1 MDFMKVF
8 DQTVREIKRE
18 VNKKVLKVP
27 EIEQKVL
34 DATSNE
40 PWGPHGSLMAEI
52 AQATRKFNESPLVM
66 GVLWTRI
73 ADTGRN
79 WRHVYKALT
88 VLEYLVAH
96 GSERI
101 IDEIRE
107 HNYQISTLSDFQYV
121 EPNGKDQ
128 GINVRKKAQT
138 IVSLINDKEKIQEVR
153 QKAAA
158 NRDKYCGLSSTGG
171 FHKPSSYSG
180 FGGGYDDDRRD
191 DDGYGSR
198 NTGSD
203 KDWKSRD
210 GDRYGRDGGDG
221 YSRSGDRYKDDDFGR
236 IRDHED
242 VRYNSKNEY
251 DDNDYVSSR
260 YSKKQSE
267 RKLEAPP
274 SYQDSIDDPGSEEMG
289 HGSVAA
295 TATKASSLGQ
305 SQVAKRSEKNVVTTS
320 INDDDD
326 FDDFNPRASSTS
338 AAATVPT
345 FTEDDLFGQPSMG
358 GRTDVMKGIPPPPK
372 AANAPITASISGP
385 SSGIGLFA
393 DANLGSTDV
402 MKGIPPPPKDANAP
416 ITAAV
421 SGPNSGIDLFA
432 DANFNA
438 TFVAPSVSATNSL
451 NQLPGDNFSQS
462 QYNAS
467 FQSPEGLFAAQT
479 SSTVSFTSSLTSGM
493 NEGYG
498 AFGAVSSN
506 SNPLAGFGN
515 ADPFEGNLFSAFG
528 TAVPPVQASQPP
540 SMFQTQ
546 PLAPAVT
553 QVSEKPNLHSAQ
565 AQNSSATGTAKSQ
578 SQKEKFQPKSS
589 IWADTLSRGL
599 IDLNITA
606 PNSNSLANIG
616 INLDSITM
624 SERKEEEKKT
634 FVSSM
639 GKPMVSGSG
648 LGRGGAST
656 LAPSASP
663 MMGTYGTGVGMGS
676 YGAGVGIETVSGMGA
691 GAGLGMPKGPEVG
704 MPPRMGMPGMGMQP
718 PMSIPGMGMQPPM
731 GMPSGPGTGFAMN
744 YTVGAGQGGFA
755 TQQQQFGGFS

>member
-1 MDFMKVF
+1 MDLIKVF

-52 AQATRKFNESPLVM
+52 AQATKKYNESPLVM

-96 GSERI
+96 GSERV

-138 IVSLINDKEKIQEVR
+138 IVSLINDKEKIQEAR
-153 QKAAA
+153 QKAIA

-171 FHKPSSYSG
+171 LHKPNSYSG
-180 FGGGYDDDRRD
+180 FGGGYDDDRHD
-191 DDGYGSR
+191 DDRYGSR
-198 NTGSD
+198 NVSKDDERYGQGTDKYGDRYKDEYRHGSD
-203 KDWKSRD
+203 KDRKSWD
-210 GDRYGRDGGDG
+210 GHGDRHGRDGGDG
-221 YSRSGDRYKDDDFGR
+221 YSRSGDRYRDDDFGR
-236 IRDHED
+236 LRDHED
-242 VRYNSKNEY
+242 VRYSSKKEY
-251 DDNDYVSSR
+251 DDNDYHSSR

-274 SYQDSIDDPGSEEMG
+274 SYQESIDDPGNEEMAQ
-289 HGSVAA
+289 GSLAA
-295 TATKASSLGQ
+295 TATKASSVGQ
-305 SQVAKRSEKNVVTTS
+305 IQGAKKSEKTAVTTS
-320 INDDDD
+320 INADDD

-345 FTEDDLFGQPSMG
+345 FTDDDFFGQPSME
-358 GRTDVMKGIPPPPK
+358 GRTDVMKGIPPPSK
-372 AANAPITASISGP
+372 AANAPPGAAISGP
-385 SSGIGLFA
+385 S
-393 DANLGSTDV
+393 
-402 MKGIPPPPKDANAP
+402 
-416 ITAAV
+416 
-421 SGPNSGIDLFA
+421 SGIDLFA
-432 DANFNA
+432 DATFNA
-438 TFVAPSVSATNSL
+438 TFVSPSVSATNSL
-451 NQLPGDNFSQS
+451 NQLTGDNFTPS
-462 QYNAS
+462 QYNDS
-467 FQSPEGLFAAQT
+467 FQSSEDLFGAQT
-479 SSTVSFTSSLTSGM
+479 SSTTSFASSLTSGI
-493 NEGYG
+493 NEGSG

-506 SNPLAGFGN
+506 PPTGFGN

-528 TAVPPVQASQPP
+528 TTVRPVQASQPP
-540 SMFQTQ
+540 MFQTQTQ
-546 PLAPAVT
+546 PLAPVIT
-553 QVSEKPNLHSAQ
+553 QVSEKPHQQSAQ
-565 AQNSSATGTAKSQ
+565 AQNPSTIGAVTSQ
-578 SQKEKFQPKSS
+578 PQKEKFQPKSS

-606 PNSNSLANIG
+606 PKSSSLANIG
-616 INLDSITM
+616 INIDSIAM
-624 SERKEEEKKT
+624 SEKKEEEKKT
-634 FVSSM
+634 FMGSM
-639 GKPMVSGSG
+639 GKPMGSGSG

-663 MMGTYGTGVGMGS
+663 MMGTYATAVGMGS
-676 YGAGVGIETVSGMGA
+676 YGTGVGIGTGSGMGA
-691 GAGLGMPKGPEVG
+691 GAGLGMTKGPEMG
-704 MPPRMGMPGMGMQP
+704 MNPRMGMPGMGMQP
-718 PMSIPGMGMQPPM
+718 PM
-731 GMPSGPGTGFAMN
+731 GMPSGTGTGFAMN
-744 YTVGAGQGGFA
+744 YTMGTGQGGFA
-755 TQQQQFGGFS
+755 TQQHQFGGFS

>member
-52 AQATRKFNESPLVM
+52 AQATKKFNESPLVM

-128 GINVRKKAQT
+128 GINVRKKAQI
-138 IVSLINDKEKIQEVR
+138 IVSLINDKEKIQETR

-180 FGGGYDDDRRD
+180 FGGGYDDDRHD
-191 DDGYGSR
+191 DDRYGSR
-198 NTGSD
+198 NAGKDDERYGQGTDRYKDGYRHGSD
-203 KDWKSRD
+203 KDRKSWD

-236 IRDHED
+236 LRDHED
-242 VRYNSKNEY
+242 VRYSSKNEY
-251 DDNDYVSSR
+251 DDSDYLSSR

-274 SYQDSIDDPGSEEMG
+274 SYQESIDDPGDEEMAQ
-289 HGSVAA
+289 GSLAA
-295 TATKASSLGQ
+295 TATKPSSLGQ
-305 SQVAKRSEKNVVTTS
+305 SQGATKSEKNAVTTS
-320 INDDDD
+320 INVDDD
-326 FDDFNPRASSTS
+326 FDDFNPRGSSTS

-345 FTEDDLFGQPSMG
+345 FTEDDFFGQPSIG
-358 GRTDVMKGIPPPPK
+358 GRTDVMKGIPPPQK
-372 AANAPITASISGP
+372 AANAPTTVAMSGP
-385 SSGIGLFA
+385 S
-393 DANLGSTDV
+393 
-402 MKGIPPPPKDANAP
+402 
-416 ITAAV
+416 
-421 SGPNSGIDLFA
+421 SGIDLFA

-451 NQLPGDNFSQS
+451 NQLTGDNFSQS
-462 QYNAS
+462 QYNAP
-467 FQSPEGLFAAQT
+467 FQSAEDLFAAQT
-479 SSTVSFTSSLTSGM
+479 SSAVSFTSSLTSGI
-493 NEGYG
+493 NEGSG

-506 SNPLAGFGN
+506 SNPPTGFGN

-528 TAVPPVQASQPP
+528 TNVPPVQASQPP
-540 SMFQTQ
+540 SLFQTQTQ

-553 QVSEKPNLHSAQ
+553 QISEKPHLQSAQ
-565 AQNSSATGTAKSQ
+565 AQNSSTTGTAKSQ
-578 SQKEKFQPKSS
+578 PQKEKFQPKSS
-589 IWADTLSRGL
+589 IWADTLSRGI
-599 IDLNITA
+599 IDLNIAA
-606 PNSNSLANIG
+606 PKSNSLANIG
-616 INLDSITM
+616 INLDSISM
-624 SERKEEEKKT
+624 SEKKEEEKKT
-634 FVSSM
+634 FMGSM
-639 GKPMVSGSG
+639 GKPMGSGSG
-648 LGRGGAST
+648 FGRGGAST

-663 MMGTYGTGVGMGS
+663 VMGTYGTAIGMGS
-676 YGAGVGIETVSGMGA
+676 YGTGVGIGTGSAMGA
-691 GAGLGMPKGPEVG
+691 GAGLGMTKGPEMG
-704 MPPRMGMPGMGMQP
+704 MTPRMG
-718 PMSIPGMGMQPPM
+718 IPGTGMQPPM
-731 GMPSGPGTGFAMN
+731 GMPSGTGTGFAMN
-744 YTVGAGQGGFA
+744 YTMGAGQGGFA
-755 TQQQQFGGFS
+755 TQQQQFGRFS